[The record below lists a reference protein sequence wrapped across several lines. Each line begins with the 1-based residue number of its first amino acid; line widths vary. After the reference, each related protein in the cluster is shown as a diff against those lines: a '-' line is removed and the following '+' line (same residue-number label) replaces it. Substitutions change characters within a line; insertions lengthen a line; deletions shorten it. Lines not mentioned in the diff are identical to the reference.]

1 MRAGLAALRGAFA
14 ALTAFAS
21 VILGL
26 MVLGLL
32 VPRPAAVSFPPPG
45 EAAGRHAIYLAANP
59 IHTDILLPATPEVLD
74 RFAFLARDGLD
85 LAHPALGTIVVGWGG
100 RAFYTQTPTWGDLT
114 FDAVWRSATLD
125 RSVLHVALGGRVEG
139 GQPGLVRLDLGDAAF
154 AALLEAVADSFE
166 PGPDGTPPPIPD
178 AAYGAF
184 DHFYEARGPF
194 NLLLGCNTWTAAM
207 LRAAGV
213 RTGLWTPLPPLLLWS
228 LTLHEQTV
236 AP

>member
-1 MRAGLAALRGAFA
+1 MRRALAVVLALVATA
-14 ALTAFAS
+14 A
-21 VILGL
+21 GL
-26 MVLGLL
+26 MVLGLV
-32 VPRPAAVSFPPPG
+32 VPRPAALSFPPPG

-59 IHTDILLPATPEVLD
+59 IHTDILLPATPAVRD

-85 LAHPALGTIVVGWGG
+85 LGHPALATIVVGWGG

-114 FDAVWRSATLD
+114 LDAVWRSATID

-139 GQPGLVRLDLGDAAF
+139 DQPGLVRVDLGDAAF
-154 AALLEAVADSFE
+154 AALLEAVADSFQ
-166 PGPDGTPPPIPD
+166 PASDGAPQLIPN

-228 LTLHEQTV
+228 LTLHEPTA

>member
-1 MRAGLAALRGAFA
+1 VAALRSAFA
-14 ALTAFAS
+14 ALTAF
-21 VILGL
+21 VTVVLGL
-26 MVLGLL
+26 MVLGLV

-45 EAAGRHAIYLAANP
+45 GAAGRHAIYLAANP
-59 IHTDILLPATPEVLD
+59 IHTDILLPATPEVLE

-85 LAHPALGTIVVGWGG
+85 LGHPALGTIVVGWGG

-114 FDAVWRSATLD
+114 ANAVWRSATID

-139 GQPGLVRLDLGDAAF
+139 DGAGLVRLDLGDAAF

-166 PGPDGTPPPIPD
+166 PGPDGAPQPIPN

-184 DHFYEARGPF
+184 DHFYEARGAF
-194 NLLLGCNTWTAAM
+194 NLLLGCNTWTAAA

-228 LTLHEQTV
+228 LKLHEPTA